1 VQPENN
7 QNAMPDSASSDANS
21 GNVETQRRSIDDPNA
36 TFEDLPYKPQ
46 LTEKQAKRANQT
58 LKGMLL
64 SIGFCIAVFI
74 PLYLLNPQPSDK
86 AFDSKVD
93 LAATAQEAGNAVGYE
108 LLAPPLDEGQYAN
121 FARWQNNTVQGVP
134 YWEFGVVS
142 DDKNFVWVR
151 QAKDANPTWVALIT
165 DAAAPAGT
173 EQVDGVT
180 WEKRTKDANTYLISE
195 QGKSTIILSS
205 DTGQE
210 ELVEMAKK
218 VDAQLD

>member
-1 VQPENN
+1 
-7 QNAMPDSASSDANS
+7 MPDALDNESPS
-21 GNVETQRRSIDDPNA
+21 GKVETQRRSIDDPNA
-36 TFEDLPYKPQ
+36 TFEDLPHKPQ

-93 LAATAQEAGNAVGYE
+93 LAATAQQASEAVGYE
-108 LLAPPLDEGQYAN
+108 LFAPQLEQGEYAN
-121 FARWQNNTVQGVP
+121 FARWQTNSTQDVP

-165 DAAAPAGT
+165 DAAVPAGT
-173 EQVDGVT
+173 VDVDGVQ
-180 WEKRTKDANTYLISE
+180 WEKRTKDKTTYLISK
-195 QGKSTIILSS
+195 QGDSTVILST
-205 DTGQE
+205 DTGEE
-210 ELVEMAKK
+210 ELVDMAKR
-218 VDAQLD
+218 VDAELK